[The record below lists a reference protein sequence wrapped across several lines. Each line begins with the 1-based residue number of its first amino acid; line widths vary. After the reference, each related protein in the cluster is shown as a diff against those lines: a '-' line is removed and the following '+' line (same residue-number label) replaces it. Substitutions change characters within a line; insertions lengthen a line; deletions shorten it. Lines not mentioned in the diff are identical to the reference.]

1 MMASNWRFVLAGV
14 AMCAAALAAIVLKPS
29 PAGADASLDLEK
41 IIPVRF
47 GEWAAQ
53 PTAGAIVPAPDVEAN
68 LARLYSQIVSRTYIN
83 PRGERILLMV
93 AYGGDQSD
101 ALKAHRQEVCY
112 AAQGFEIRALS
123 HGQLPTLGKTIPVT
137 RMHAVRGRR
146 SEPVTYWFT
155 MGDQVVRGRLE
166 RLEVQLRYGLA
177 GALPDGLLVRVSSFD
192 SDPPRAYGQQGGF
205 LGALLRGMQPS
216 DLPRLVGSPRT

>member
-1 MMASNWRFVLAGV
+1 MMASNWRFVLAGA

-29 PAGADASLDLEK
+29 PAGADASPDLEK
-41 IIPVRF
+41 IIPGRF

-83 PRGERILLMV
+83 PRGERIMLMV

-112 AAQGFEIRALS
+112 AAQGFQIRALA
-123 HGQLPTLGKTIPVT
+123 HGELPTMGKTIPVT

-155 MGDQVVRGRLE
+155 MGDQVVLGRLE
-166 RLEVQLRYGLA
+166 RLVVQLRYGLA
-177 GALPDGLLVRVSSFD
+177 GWVPDGLLVRVSSFD
-192 SDPPRAYGQQGGF
+192 SDPARAYGQHSEF
-205 LGALLRGMQPS
+205 LGALMQGVQRT
-216 DLPRLVGSPRT
+216 DLPRLIGSPRT

>member
-1 MMASNWRFVLAGV
+1 MIASNWRFLLSGV

-29 PAGADASLDLEK
+29 PAGADASPDLEK
-41 IIPVRF
+41 IIPARF
-47 GEWAAQ
+47 GEWTAQ

-83 PRGERILLMV
+83 PRGERIMLMV

-112 AAQGFEIRALS
+112 AAQGFQIRALS
-123 HGQLPTLGKTIPVT
+123 HGELPTMGKTIPVT

-155 MGDQVVRGRLE
+155 MGDQVVLGRLE
-166 RLEVQLRYGLA
+166 RLVVQLRYGLA
-177 GALPDGLLVRVSSFD
+177 GWVPDGLLVRVSSFD
-192 SDPPRAYGQQGGF
+192 SDPARAYGHHGEF
-205 LGALLRGMQPS
+205 LGALMQGVQRS
-216 DLPRLVGSPRT
+216 DLPRLIGAPRT

>member
-1 MMASNWRFVLAGV
+1 MMGSSWRFVLAGA

-41 IIPVRF
+41 IIPGRF

-53 PTAGAIVPAPDVEAN
+53 PSAGAIVPAPDVEAN
-68 LARLYSQIVSRTYIN
+68 LARLYSQIVSRTYLN
-83 PRGERILLMV
+83 SRGERIMLMV

-123 HGQLPTLGKTIPVT
+123 HGELPAWGKTIPVT

-155 MGDQVVRGRLE
+155 MGDQVVLGRLE
-166 RLEVQLRYGLA
+166 RLQVQLRYGLA
-177 GALPDGLLVRVSSFD
+177 GWLPDGVLVRVSSFD
-192 SDPPRAYGQQGGF
+192 SDPARAYSQQGEF
-205 LGALLRGMQPS
+205 LAALFAGMRQS
-216 DLPRLVGSPRT
+216 DLTRLIGSSL

>member
-1 MMASNWRFVLAGV
+1 MMGSSWRFVLAGA
-14 AMCAAALAAIVLKPS
+14 AMCAAAFAAIMLKPS
-29 PAGADASLDLEK
+29 PAGADTSLDLER
-41 IIPVRF
+41 IIPGRF

-53 PTAGAIVPAPDVEAN
+53 PNAAAIVPAPDVEAN

-83 PRGERILLMV
+83 SRGERIMLMV

-112 AAQGFEIRALS
+112 AAQGFEIKGLS
-123 HGQLPTLGKTIPVT
+123 RGELPAWGKTIPVT

-155 MGDQVVRGRLE
+155 MGDQVVLGRLE
-166 RLEVQLRYGLA
+166 RLQVQLRYGLA
-177 GALPDGLLVRVSSFD
+177 GWLPDGVLVRVSSFD
-192 SDPPRAYGQQGGF
+192 TDPARAYSQQGEF
-205 LGALLRGMQPS
+205 LAALFGGMRQS
-216 DLPRLVGSPRT
+216 DLPRLIGSSL